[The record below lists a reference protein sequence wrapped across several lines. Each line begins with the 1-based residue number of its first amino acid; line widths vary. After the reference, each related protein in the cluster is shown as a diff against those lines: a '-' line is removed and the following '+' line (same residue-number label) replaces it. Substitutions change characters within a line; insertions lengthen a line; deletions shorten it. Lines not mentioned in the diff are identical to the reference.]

1 MKKVASVLLGLAI
14 FGPLYLGCSNSNS
27 LSMVEVQSVKLEDW
41 VDPKDGKTYLV
52 AMPTW
57 KNSGSQDIRQAT
69 FAAST
74 RRGGETIPSLEPRG
88 PQFFGG
94 VVEPGTVVQPVRIPE
109 DGVVLGEKKDLSEV
123 RPEDVEIV
131 ALGSTEDY
139 IPPNQSGT

>member
-14 FGPLYLGCSNSNS
+14 FGPLYLGCSNAQS
-27 LSMVEVQSVKLEDW
+27 LSMVEIQSVKLEDW

-57 KNSGSQDIRQAT
+57 KNSSSQDIRQAT

-74 RRGGETIPSLEPRG
+74 RRGSETIPSLEPRE

-94 VVEPGTVVQPVRIPE
+94 VVEPGSVVHPVRIPE
-109 DGVVLGEKKDLSEV
+109 DGVVLGEKAELAGV
-123 RPEDVEIV
+123 RAEDVEIV
-131 ALGSTEDY
+131 ALGSSEDY
-139 IPPNQSGT
+139 SPPSSPGA